1 MKKSAIFFILG
12 LGSFMLSGCVASDKD
27 IDGLRTEI
35 AQLTTTLNTMQQNQA
50 DLSTRIDSLSNDI
63 NTTNE
68 NMTETG
74 NMISKLSA
82 KLDDLSVATAAVAQ
96 AQADAKAVILP
107 TTIFENARKSL
118 DEGNYDAAIE
128 GFNLYLTK
136 YPDGELVEESNYLI
150 GDAYAGKKQWKDAA
164 VQYAKLL
171 QTYPKSKNT
180 PAYRLKYAKAILP
193 LNKKSEAKKYLQSIP
208 QDFPKS
214 SEAKI
219 AARELASIK

>member
-1 MKKSAIFFILG
+1 MSACL
-12 LGSFMLSGCVASDKD
+12 ASDKD
-27 IDGLRTEI
+27 IDGLRAEI
-35 AQLTTTLNTMQQNQA
+35 AQLTTTLNSMQQNQA
-50 DLSTRIDSLSNDI
+50 DLGTRMDSLSSDI
-63 NTTNE
+63 NVTNE

-74 NMISKLSA
+74 NMISKLSS

-136 YPDGELVEESNYLI
+136 FPDGELVEESNYLL
-150 GDAYAGKKQWKDAA
+150 GDSYAGKKQWKDAA

-171 QTYPKSKNT
+171 QKYPKSKNT

-208 QDFPKS
+208 QDYPKS